1 MGLPAVSRTPIS
13 LQLLLYRSRFTTRQ
27 LRENKTLNTAGKVV
41 VLTQLG
47 FIVLF
52 VYGLSAEYH
61 ANEYQQMWILDNAS
75 PLQYF
80 LNGYLA
86 AGLIGILVGGIV
98 LLVTDL
104 VRERGD
110 RVKTEV

>member
-1 MGLPAVSRTPIS
+1 M
-13 LQLLLYRSRFTTRQ
+13 
-27 LRENKTLNTAGKVV
+27 NTAGKIV
-41 VLTQLG
+41 VLTQFG

-52 VYGLSAEYH
+52 VYALSAEYH
-61 ANEYQQMWILDNAS
+61 ANPYLQMWILDNAS

-86 AGLIGILVGGIV
+86 AGLIGIVVGGIV

-104 VRERGD
+104 VREKRT
-110 RVKTEV
+110 RVKTLV